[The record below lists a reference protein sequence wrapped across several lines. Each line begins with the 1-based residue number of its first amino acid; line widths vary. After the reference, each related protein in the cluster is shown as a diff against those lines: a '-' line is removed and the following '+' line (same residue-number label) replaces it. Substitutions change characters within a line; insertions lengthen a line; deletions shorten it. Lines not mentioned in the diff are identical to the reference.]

1 MQFDWTFIRTDF
13 LHRLPSNILLGRR
26 VSLRFVFVFYI
37 VFLTKAW
44 SEAHQW
50 QEWACLWFW
59 TQLANHQPSWCSG
72 SRSCTT
78 ATTAISCSSSS
89 CTSAPTNTTVTAVTT
104 ATSSYDNTDQPSTTL
119 IPLGSYASAATDC
132 RAIASTSPILL
143 LTSQVFGGSM
153 KKKLFPQT
161 NFNALSGNMKLS
173 EG

>member
-13 LHRLPSNILLGRR
+13 LYRLPSNNLLGRR

-37 VFLTKAW
+37 VFLTTAW

-104 ATSSYDNTDQPSTTL
+104 ATSSYDNADQPWYPWILCLS
-119 IPLGSYASAATDC
+119 SYWLSC
-132 RAIASTSPILL
+132 NSQHISNP
-143 LTSQVFGGSM
+143 TSQVFRGSM
-153 KKKLFPQT
+153 TKKT
-161 NFNALSGNMKLS
+161 
-173 EG
+173 